1 MIMPRKLRFKPTI
14 TRVKLNP
21 EQAVLSCACY
31 ALDHRVAGGSYW
43 SNGIAGQFCNGKSN
57 PDILICGNG
66 VPDSGHGI
74 HQGWAYDANS
84 S

>member
-1 MIMPRKLRFKPTI
+1 MARKLRFKPTI

-31 ALDHRVAGGSYW
+31 ACDHRVAGGSYW
-43 SNGIAGQFCNGKSN
+43 SNGIAAAFCNGKSN
-57 PDILICGNG
+57 PDVRICATGG
-66 VPDSGHGI
+66 YDHGHGI
-74 HQGWAYDANS
+74 YQGWAYDANS